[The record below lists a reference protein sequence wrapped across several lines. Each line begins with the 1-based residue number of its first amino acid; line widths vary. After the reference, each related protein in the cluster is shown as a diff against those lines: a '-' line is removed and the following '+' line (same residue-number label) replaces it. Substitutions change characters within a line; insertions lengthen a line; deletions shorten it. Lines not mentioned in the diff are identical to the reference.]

1 MFLGRLGPL
10 VVAGS
15 LVGSRQRIEYSYP
28 EGKLL
33 VG

>member
-1 MFLGRLGPL
+1 L